1 MRTATG
7 LTLVAIGAILAIAI
21 TAQPSFINLH
31 VAGFVIALTGVA
43 GLLVPRRGYGWLR
56 RRVTVRRG
64 RNQQVAQVEEP
75 MPPYIAVNPGAEG
88 PVEGP
93 EPGDITAP
101 PVDPLTSPIPVFR
114 GQTIESGTVPPG
126 AGTVPPATVAPGGPP
141 AEETVEEFIE
151 E

>member
-7 LTLVAIGAILAIAI
+7 LTLVAIGAILAIAV

-31 VAGFVIALTGVA
+31 VTGFVIALTGVA
-43 GLLVPRRGYGWLR
+43 GLLVPRRGYSWLR

-64 RNQQVAQVEEP
+64 RGQVAQVEEAV
-75 MPPYIAVNPGAEG
+75 PPYLAINPDSEG
-88 PVEGP
+88 RTEAH
-93 EPGDITAP
+93 EPGDLTAP
-101 PVDPLTSPIPVFR
+101 SADPLTSPIPAYR
-114 GQTIESGTVPPG
+114 GQTIDSGTVPPS
-126 AGTVPPATVAPGGPP
+126 GTASPATVPP

>member
-7 LTLVAIGAILAIAI
+7 LTLVAIGAILAIAV

-43 GLLVPRRGYGWLR
+43 GLLVPRRTYGWLR

-64 RNQQVAQVEEP
+64 ARGQTARVEEAV
-75 MPPYIAVNPGAEG
+75 PPYLMVNPGAEG
-88 PVEGP
+88 PPPDGP
-93 EPGDITAP
+93 QPGDITAKTDD
-101 PVDPLTSPIPVFR
+101 PVTNPIQVVQ
-114 GQTIESGTVPPG
+114 GQTIERRAAEP
-126 AGTVPPATVAPGGPP
+126 AGTVPPA
-141 AEETVEEFIE
+141 EETIEEFIE

>member
-7 LTLVAIGAILAIAI
+7 LALVAIGGILALAV
-21 TAQPSFINLH
+21 TSQPSFINLH

-64 RNQQVAQVEEP
+64 GRARVTQVEEP
-75 MPPYIAVNPGAEG
+75 MPPYISLNPGAQG
-88 PVEGP
+88 PPPDGP

-101 PVDPLTSPIPVFR
+101 PPGDMTNPIPVLR
-114 GQTIESGTVPPG
+114 TRTVETDSAIPRTTVPP
-126 AGTVPPATVAPGGPP
+126 PAT
-141 AEETVEEFIE
+141 ETIEEFIE

>member
-31 VAGFVIALTGVA
+31 VTGFVIALTGVA
-43 GLLVPRRGYGWLR
+43 GLLVPRRSYGWLR
-56 RRVTVRRG
+56 RRVTVRRNRG
-64 RNQQVAQVEEP
+64 QVARVEEAV
-75 MPPYIAVNPGAEG
+75 PPYLAINPESDGG
-88 PVEGP
+88 RDPH
-93 EPGDITAP
+93 EPGDLTAP
-101 PVDPLTSPIPVFR
+101 SADPLTSPIPVFG
-114 GQTIESGTVPPG
+114 GQTIDSGAVPPSG
-126 AGTVPPATVAPGGPP
+126 AASPATVPP

>member
-64 RNQQVAQVEEP
+64 RGQVAQVEETV
-75 MPPYIAVNPGAEG
+75 PPYIAINPDAEG
-88 PVEGP
+88 PVVGP
-93 EPGDITAP
+93 EPGDLTGPSA
-101 PVDPLTSPIPVFR
+101 DPLTSPIPVFR
-114 GQTIESGTVPPG
+114 GQTIESGAVPPSG
-126 AGTVPPATVAPGGPP
+126 RIPPATVPPSTVPP

>member
-7 LTLVAIGAILAIAI
+7 LSLIAIGAILALAV
-21 TAQPSFINLH
+21 TSQPSFINLH

-43 GLLVPRRGYGWLR
+43 GLLIPRRGYGWLR

-64 RNQQVAQVEEP
+64 GRARVTQVEEP
-75 MPPYIAVNPGAEG
+75 MPPYVALNPGAQG
-88 PVEGP
+88 APPDGP

-101 PVDPLTSPIPVFR
+101 PPGDTTNPIPVPR
-114 GQTIESGTVPPG
+114 HGTAEGDEVAPRTTVPPPG
-126 AGTVPPATVAPGGPP
+126 AT
-141 AEETVEEFIE
+141 ETIEEFIE